1 MKYQGLMEI
10 LFVKLGALGD
20 VINTLPLAVNLKK
33 NLDAKITW
41 LVEPLSYPIVNGHPS
56 VDRVILFDKKNWKK
70 SVFDVFKEVRNGH
83 FDITLDLQRIL
94 KSACFC
100 MASKGSRRIGFD
112 KSRCKEMAWL
122 FPFERI
128 EPSDDCKHMVLQ
140 YFDFAK
146 HLGVNSPE
154 IRWDIPVTGD
164 IPQNLPRR
172 YIVLNIGATK
182 KANKWPEDNFSKL
195 AEMIKLRFGIKGV
208 ITGSM
213 EDISSSMTIAEKS
226 KDYVINLAGKTTIP
240 ELKEIIAGA
249 ELVVSCDTGPMHL
262 AVALNKPVV
271 ALFGPADP
279 RRTGPLFGEVIQK
292 PLSCSPCN
300 KSSCDDPVCMREIT
314 PQDVFERMETM
325 WSV

>member
-1 MKYQGLMEI
+1 MKYQGAMDI

-41 LVEPLSYPIVNGHPS
+41 LVEPLSFSIVNGHPS

-70 SVFDVFKEVRNGH
+70 SVFDVFKELRNGH

-140 YFDFAK
+140 YLDFAK

-154 IRWDIPVTGD
+154 IRWDIPVTGE
-164 IPQNLPRR
+164 IPYNLPER

-182 KANKWPEDNFSKL
+182 KANKWPGENFSRL
-195 AEMIKLRFGIKGV
+195 AEIIKSQFGIKSI
-208 ITGSM
+208 ITG
-213 EDISSSMTIAEKS
+213 
-226 KDYVINLAGKTTIP
+226 G
-240 ELKEIIAGA
+240 
-249 ELVVSCDTGPMHL
+249 
-262 AVALNKPVV
+262 
-271 ALFGPADP
+271 
-279 RRTGPLFGEVIQK
+279 R
-292 PLSCSPCN
+292 
-300 KSSCDDPVCMREIT
+300 
-314 PQDVFERMETM
+314 
-325 WSV
+325 